1 MIFDYIYI
9 YIYIY
14 AFSRHFYPKRLTQR
28 LIQDI
33 QYFFCQCCAM
43 KWLLTLNSQQQFKL
57 NRKKKSE
64 HMEVGEDRK
73 IVGLYRI
80 LKLHFGQSIII

>member
-1 MIFDYIYI
+1 MHLADTF
-9 YIYIY
+9 
-14 AFSRHFYPKRLTQR
+14 
-28 LIQDI
+28 IQSDLQCIQAI

-73 IVGLYRI
+73 IVGVYRT
-80 LKLHFGQSIII
+80 LKLHFGQKYHYIIQ